1 MFRKALGIRMVRK
14 SRKRSD
20 QPTNRSYS
28 DGSDVDTEGGDDRS
42 ATSGNSSSIGSGSN
56 RSGKSS
62 VVSGSVRTGSSG
74 SGTGDGSG
82 WKRKPRGSSVGSG
95 VSRMSTTIASLS
107 PLMEE
112 EDGDESPTLSPSSR
126 TPTKHQASKIL
137 KTHLEEDED
146 DKDDASIGR
155 SKVGNDEDDEGIDM
169 KALLSPSP
177 AKRRKKSY
185 STKRTP
191 LSSRGIKS
199 KVRSYDSDDGDGP
212 SSFSGDFSKTLS
224 ENDDHDDD
232 DETRLS
238 EGSE

>member
-1 MFRKALGIRMVRK
+1 M
-14 SRKRSD
+14 
-20 QPTNRSYS
+20 
-28 DGSDVDTEGGDDRS
+28 DTEGGDDRS

-212 SSFSGDFSKTLS
+212 SSFSGDFSKTLN
-224 ENDDHDDD
+224 ENDDDDD